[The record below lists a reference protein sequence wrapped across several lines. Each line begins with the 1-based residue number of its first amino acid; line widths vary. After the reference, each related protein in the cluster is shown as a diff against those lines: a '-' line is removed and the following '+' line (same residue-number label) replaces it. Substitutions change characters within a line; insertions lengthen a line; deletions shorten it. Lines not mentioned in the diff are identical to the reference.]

1 MSHDLVLVS
10 HDLLRVMDVQII
22 IYIRLRFFSSCFVAE
37 KEVIYTLWV
46 WLWVWLVLL
55 VVQRYVSSGIGE
67 KEGEMG
73 GEEEEEEPMLLGRWT
88 RPP

>member
-10 HDLLRVMDVQII
+10 HDLLRVMAVQII

-37 KEVIYTLWV
+37 KEVIYT
-46 WLWVWLVLL
+46 LWVWLVLL